1 MKKRHRFGLR
11 MKLVLFTTIVAII
24 TYSFSGLFIYVIY
37 DYVQQF
43 WNISQEWFIVIT
55 LLKGIFWTGV
65 LAFIVAGYIAKP
77 LETLEDVA
85 SKAAEGDLDQTV
97 PIPASDDEIRAL
109 SIAFNTMLTSLKTM
123 VHNIDDHFKHAN
135 ESIVQMR
142 QASDVASEHSSHI
155 SASTDDISRGAESS
169 AVAIQQTAEAVE
181 EATHLAEEVQS
192 KANQSKEKSQAML
205 HTLDHSQQVVHGLVS
220 GIQKLATE
228 QVNSLEDVEHL
239 KENAHQV
246 ESIIAMVGDIAEQT
260 NLLALNASIEA
271 ARAGEHGQGFAVVA
285 DEIRKLADESAQAV
299 QRISELITAI
309 QADVNLVVNKIN
321 DNVNYANDESE
332 KGTATSNAFAEM
344 SQSVIDVANEVEAIS
359 ELVNRQLES
368 IQLTVRESQ
377 EVAAIAEET
386 SAASEEVNAAVH
398 QQTATIKEVDEIAH
412 SLEKQADTLNEQI
425 NQFKVSEV
433 NESEENEHKFV
444 AE

>member
-1 MKKRHRFGLR
+1 MKKRYRFGLR
-11 MKLVLFTTIVAII
+11 IKLVMFTTIVAII

-37 DYVQQF
+37 DYVKQF
-43 WNISQEWFIVIT
+43 WNISQEWFTVIT

-65 LAFIVAGYIAKP
+65 LSYIAAGFITKP
-77 LETLEDVA
+77 LESLEDVA
-85 SKAAEGDLDQTV
+85 SKAAEGDLDQSV
-97 PIPASDDEIRAL
+97 IIPTSDDEIRAL
-109 SIAFNTMLTSLKTM
+109 SIAFNAMLINLKNM
-123 VHNIDDHFKHAN
+123 VHNIDNHFKHAN

-142 QASDVASEHSSHI
+142 QASDVASEHSAHI

-181 EATHLAEEVQS
+181 DATHLAEEVQL
-192 KANQSKEKSQAML
+192 KADQSKEKSQEML
-205 HTLDHSQQVVHGLVS
+205 HTLDHSKQVVHGLVK
-220 GIQKLATE
+220 GIQKLTEE
-228 QVNSLEDVEHL
+228 QVNSLTDVENL

-299 QRISELITAI
+299 QRISSLITTI
-309 QADVNLVVNKIN
+309 QEDVNLVVNKIN
-321 DNVNYANDESE
+321 DNVEYANEESE
-332 KGTATSNAFAEM
+332 KGTATNEAFEEM
-344 SQSVIDVANEVEAIS
+344 SNSVIEVANEVETIS

-368 IQLTVRESQ
+368 IQLTVRQSQ

-386 SAASEEVNAAVH
+386 SAASEEVSAAVH
-398 QQTATIKEVDEIAH
+398 EQTATIQEVDEIAQ
-412 SLEKQADTLNEQI
+412 SLEKQAAVLNEQI
-425 NQFKVSEV
+425 NKFKVSEV
-433 NESEENEHKFV
+433 KKTVDDTIE
-444 AE
+444 